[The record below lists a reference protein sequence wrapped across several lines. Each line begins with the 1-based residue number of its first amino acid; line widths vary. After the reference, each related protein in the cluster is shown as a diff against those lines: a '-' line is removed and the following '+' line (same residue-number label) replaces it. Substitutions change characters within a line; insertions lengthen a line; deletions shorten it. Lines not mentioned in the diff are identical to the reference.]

1 MAHPDRA
8 SFSEHETGGDNSRAK
23 LATGRITV
31 HNGARP
37 GIMPAQGKQQEAA
50 LDSAVMRSAPRQTRP
65 NHDLTSHTGR
75 FSKLQRC
82 SLAPW
87 P

>member
-8 SFSEHETGGDNSRAK
+8 SFSEHETGGDNSWAK

-31 HNGARP
+31 HNGASP
-37 GIMPAQGKQQEAA
+37 GIMPVQGKQQEAA

-65 NHDLTSHTGR
+65 SPDLTSHTGR